1 MHGDAVDTM
10 GIDGVWF
17 DPLWRVE
24 VQLTPLERRLLE
36 TWPVRRLAF
45 IAHAGAASITT
56 TQSYSRLEH
65 SLGVLALVAH
75 FAPDDHLARAT
86 ALLHDVG
93 HLPFSHS
100 LEGLGGLE
108 HHGLGRRAIRSLAA
122 EVDGDDGVDPLDAL
136 DAFDGEAVIAL
147 DEGAEPS
154 VLTPRAGG
162 LKLDHLDS
170 FLRSGQAHGRTTTPP
185 HELLRRL
192 RLVDGTVDADADDAL
207 ELADLAVREALA
219 QRSAANL
226 VPVTVLRDL
235 VARLLGDGALSSGE
249 LTGMTDDTLWG
260 RLLTEPAT
268 AADAELLRRRPQAW
282 RMVPSAGAPGRAAA
296 GGAAAGGAAAG
307 GAVAGAA
314 ALRHVV
320 RRSYLD
326 LPTIDGRPMRDERV
340 ADLGRALPIDVVV
353 ERAG

>member
-10 GIDGVWF
+10 GIDGAWF

-24 VQLTPLERRLLE
+24 VLLTPLERRLLE

-75 FAPDDHLARAT
+75 FAPGDHLARTT

-108 HHGLGRRAIRSLAA
+108 HHGLGRRAVRALAA
-122 EVDGDDGVDPLDAL
+122 GLNGLDGPAGLDGLDGL
-136 DAFDGEAVIAL
+136 DGEAVIAL
-147 DEGAEPS
+147 DEGTEPS

-170 FLRSGQAHGRTTTPP
+170 FLRSGQAHGRTRTPP

-192 RLVDGTVDADADDAL
+192 RLVDGAVDAETDDAL

-235 VARLLGDGALSSGE
+235 VSRLLGGGALTAEE
-249 LTGMTDDTLWG
+249 LAGMTDDTLWS
-260 RLLTEPAT
+260 RLLAEPAT
-268 AADAELLRRRPQAW
+268 ASDAELLRRRPQAW
-282 RMVPSAGAPGRAAA
+282 QLVSSGAAPGEGGTA
-296 GGAAAGGAAAG
+296 GVVHGG
-307 GAVAGAA
+307 GAVS
-314 ALRHVV
+314 LRHVV

-326 LPTIDGRPMRDERV
+326 LPTIGGRPMRDERV
-340 ADLGRALPIDVVV
+340 ADLGRALPMDVVV
-353 ERAG
+353 ERVR

>member
-24 VQLTPLERRLLE
+24 VQLTPLERQLLE

-75 FAPDDHLARAT
+75 FAPDDHLARTT

-108 HHGLGRRAIRSLAA
+108 HHGLGRRAVRALAA
-122 EVDGDDGVDPLDAL
+122 DLDRL
-136 DAFDGEAVIAL
+136 DGEAVIAL
-147 DEGAEPS
+147 DEGTEPS

-192 RLVDGTVDADADDAL
+192 RLVDGTVDADTDDAL
-207 ELADLAVREALA
+207 ELADLAVREAVA

-235 VARLLGDGALSSGE
+235 VSRLLGGGALTAEE
-249 LTGMTDDTLWG
+249 LTGMTDDGLWS
-260 RLLTEPAT
+260 RLLAEPAT
-268 AADAELLRRRPQAW
+268 ASDAELLRRRPQAW
-282 RMVPSAGAPGRAAA
+282 QMVPSGAAPGHRGTA
-296 GGAAAGGAAAG
+296 
-307 GAVAGAA
+307 GAVAGGSAA

-326 LPTIDGRPMRDERV
+326 LPTISGRPMRDERV

-353 ERAG
+353 ARLG